1 MIPLNSKKQGFA
13 LLMALIV
20 VSVVISIGLSVLE
33 LTLKQVRLSTNSK
46 DSEIVFHAT
55 NAGLECARYW
65 LSRDDNG
72 DGDIDIEN
80 GDTISPT
87 CFGVSSNP
95 NPVSKTLVSVA
106 ALGIANRYDM
116 DFTWG
121 ASNDRC
127 SKIRILTLV
136 STPSATTTV
145 NNMTNIIPAYPG
157 GSANKKDCGPS
168 GRCSVI
174 SIQGFNRACSMI
186 DSPGTLQREVLLQL

>member
-65 LSRDDNG
+65 LNKRYS
-72 DGDIDIEN
+72 DIES
-80 GDTISPT
+80 GIPIAPLPT
-87 CFGVSSNP
+87 CFGQDTYG
-95 NPVSKTLVSVA
+95 PVVITSYSPADGSAYK
-106 ALGIANRYDM
+106 YDM
-116 DFTWG
+116 AYTWG

-127 SKIRILTLV
+127 SKMTILTLV

-157 GSANKKDCGPS
+157 GAANKKDCGPS

-174 SIQGFNRACSMI
+174 SIQGFNRACSML

>member
-65 LSRDDNG
+65 LNKEATTS
-72 DGDIDIEN
+72 IEIGAN
-80 GDTISPT
+80 ISPT

-95 NPVSKTLVSVA
+95 STVSKTSPVA
-106 ALGIANRYDM
+106 TGGVAYKYEM

-121 ASNDRC
+121 SAPTERC
-127 SKIRILTLV
+127 SKMTILTLV

-145 NNMTNIIPAYPG
+145 NGMSGVSGVIPGYPG
-157 GSANKKDCGPS
+157 TEKKCGPS